1 MPRSVAAT
9 DLSEPQVDINDRE
22 NASELAPAPEMRVAK
37 WTRRPTSRKA
47 SRSQKQRHS
56 ATAGSKQD
64 LVLTL
69 LRRQSGVIRR
79 YRVQDALAAAFG
91 PRLPG
96 AIVRKK
102 LKLRLVSEVGK
113 DGVRRYHVAPLKAA
127 KPRT

>member
-1 MPRSVAAT
+1 MPA
-9 DLSEPQVDINDRE
+9 DLSEPQVDNNDRE

-37 WTRRPTSRKA
+37 GAWTRRPTSRRA

-69 LRRQSGVIRR
+69 LRRQSGVSIDDIVSKTHWQPHSVRGF
-79 YRVQDALAAAFG
+79 LS
-91 PRLPG
+91 

-113 DGVRRYHVAPLKAA
+113 DGVHRYHVAPLKAA
-127 KPRT
+127 KPKA